1 MNDTYYF
8 SHDYNART
16 DPKIKRLLARH
27 GMVGYGLF
35 WSIVEDLYNN
45 ANALPLDCDGIAYD
59 LRSDVNLVHSV
70 IHDFNLFQID
80 GQTFGSV
87 SVERRLSERK
97 TKSNSAKNSANIRWQ
112 KYRESQLLNANAMQ
126 THSDGNAIKE
136 RKGKEIKEKEIKVES
151 NTRDLSIYGNFE
163 TVSKNITEDEIFLT
177 EAAHLLNTTIE
188 TVKEFSEKK
197 LLEMKATGAISRY
210 SVSAIRGFI
219 LKDFKQQKETNHK
232 GNSATAIIEQAER
245 VKRKISGQ

>member
-1 MNDTYYF
+1 MAKDTYYF
-8 SHDYNART
+8 SHDYNARF
-16 DPKIKRLLARH
+16 DEKIKSLIRKH
-27 GMVGYGLF
+27 GMLGYGCF
-35 WSIVEDLYNN
+35 WAIVEDLYNN
-45 ANALPLDCDGIAYD
+45 TNVLRTDFDSIAFD
-59 LRSDVNLVHSV
+59 LRITKEQAESIITEFD
-70 IHDFNLFQID
+70 LF
-80 GQTFGSV
+80 TFEGDYFRSESV
-87 SVERRLSERK
+87 SRRLSERNE
-97 TKSNSAKNSANIRWQ
+97 KSNKA
-112 KYRESQLLNANAMQ
+112 RESVLKRWNKHKNDTNVLQSHNDSN
-126 THSDGNAIKE
+126 TIKE
-136 RKGKEIKEKEIKVES
+136 RKEKERKEKEIKVES